1 MTCAQLGLSPEVFT
15 TLFPF
20 HLAFNRQTEIVQF
33 GAVLQRVLPN
43 LSVGSRLSDHFEIM
57 RPGVSTS
64 FEAIQ
69 SHCQSV
75 FLLKSKHHGMQLKG
89 QMLRLE
95 QLETETILFLGSPW
109 ITQAGMLDAFGLT
122 LNDFALHDPMVD
134 FLFLVQT
141 QQTALADTKKLTDV
155 LVQQRNQLQ
164 KANQELAIQYKVAR
178 ILVEA
183 ETLEEASMT
192 IFQHLC
198 EMLGWDVGLSWQI
211 DSETDTLRCT
221 QVWHQ
226 PAVNVDAFERC
237 SRQLKLQ
244 PHMELPGRVWASGQ
258 AQWVVDMVQAPPL
271 IRATAAA
278 QSGLHGALAF
288 PVLIEE
294 NVYGIFELLSR
305 DARLPDTSLWHMVM
319 ALGNQIGQFI
329 QRKLTEERLREAQQR
344 AEAANRSKSL
354 FLANMSHEIRTP
366 MNGVIGMTRLLLDT
380 GLNPEQHEFAEA
392 VRKSGET
399 LLTIINDILDF
410 SKIEAGRLEI
420 ECLDFDLREV
430 VEDVLNLMAEQAYAK
445 ELELAYVM
453 KSDVPI
459 WVAGDPGRLRQILLN
474 LVGNAVKFTH
484 IGEVVVR
491 VGVEHDRPD
500 ETRLRFEVDDTGIGI
515 APEIQPQLF
524 QAFSQADSSTTR
536 RYGGTGLG
544 LAISKRLAE
553 AMGGEIGVESMLNQ
567 GSCFWFAVQFAK
579 RQPPRQIAYPVLSW
593 LRGVHVLCVDDNA
606 TNRTILQRQLQ
617 IWGMNV
623 HCIASGRTAL
633 DELWAAKHKG
643 CPYALALLDY
653 HMPEMDG
660 LTLAR
665 AIKAEPAL
673 ADMGLV
679 LLSSAY
685 QLGQG
690 EAARHA
696 GIVTHLTKPIRQS
709 SLYNC
714 IVTVLDRA
722 AVRPSV
728 ALPASSDVSQT
739 YSVVRARV
747 LVVEDNIVNQKV
759 ARGML
764 EKIGCRVD
772 VAANGREAV
781 DAILQL
787 PYDLVFMDC
796 QMPIMDGYE
805 ATAAVRAHERQH
817 DRHMPIIAMTAN
829 ALPVDCER
837 CLEAGMDDY
846 ITKPTKLTDMIEIV
860 KIWGASKTAYHSLT
874 YRHVDAPNR
883 VPQDGGDDC

>member
-1 MTCAQLGLSPEVFT
+1 
-15 TLFPF
+15 
-20 HLAFNRQTEIVQF
+20 
-33 GAVLQRVLPN
+33 
-43 LSVGSRLSDHFEIM
+43 
-57 RPGVSTS
+57 
-64 FEAIQ
+64 
-69 SHCQSV
+69 
-75 FLLKSKHHGMQLKG
+75 
-89 QMLRLE
+89 
-95 QLETETILFLGSPW
+95 
-109 ITQAGMLDAFGLT
+109 
-122 LNDFALHDPMVD
+122 
-134 FLFLVQT
+134 
-141 QQTALADTKKLTDV
+141 
-155 LVQQRNQLQ
+155 
-164 KANQELAIQYKVAR
+164 
-178 ILVEA
+178 
-183 ETLEEASMT
+183 
-192 IFQHLC
+192 
-198 EMLGWDVGLSWQI
+198 
-211 DSETDTLRCT
+211 
-221 QVWHQ
+221 
-226 PAVNVDAFERC
+226 
-237 SRQLKLQ
+237 
-244 PHMELPGRVWASGQ
+244 
-258 AQWVVDMVQAPPL
+258 
-271 IRATAAA
+271 
-278 QSGLHGALAF
+278 
-288 PVLIEE
+288 VLIEE

-329 QRKLTEERLREAQQR
+329 QRKQTEERLREAQQR
-344 AEAANRSKSL
+344 AEAASRSKSL

-366 MNGVIGMTRLLLDT
+366 MNGVIGMTSLLLDT

-410 SKIEAGRLEI
+410 SKIEAGKLEL

-453 KSDVPI
+453 QPDVPM
-459 WVAGDPGRLRQILLN
+459 WVAGDPGRLRQILIN

-484 IGEVVVR
+484 LGEVVVR
-491 VGVEHDRPD
+491 VGVEHDMPD
-500 ETRLRFEVDDTGIGI
+500 ETRLRFEVVDTGIGI

-553 AMGGEIGVESMLNQ
+553 AMGGAIGVESVLNQ
-567 GSCFWFAVQFAK
+567 GSCFWFTVQFAK
-579 RQPPRQIAYPVLSW
+579 RQPPGQIAYPEPSW

-623 HCIASGRTAL
+623 HSVADGRTAL

-643 CPYALALLDY
+643 CPYALALLNY
-653 HMPEMDG
+653 HTPEMNG

-685 QLGQG
+685 QLGQD

-709 SLYNC
+709 SLYHC

-728 ALPASSDVSQT
+728 ALPASGDVSQT
-739 YSVVRARV
+739 YPGVRARV

-759 ARGML
+759 ARVML

-829 ALPVDCER
+829 ALPGDCER

-846 ITKPTKLTDMIEIV
+846 ITKPAKLTDIIEIV
-860 KIWGASKTAYHSLT
+860 KIWGAPRTAYHSIA

-883 VPQDGGDDC
+883 VPHGGAYDC